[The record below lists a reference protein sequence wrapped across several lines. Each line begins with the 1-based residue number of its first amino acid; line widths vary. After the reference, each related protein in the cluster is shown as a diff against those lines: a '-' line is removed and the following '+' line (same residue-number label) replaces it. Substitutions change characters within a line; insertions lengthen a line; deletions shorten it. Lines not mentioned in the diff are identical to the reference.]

1 MRIVLVGQAAF
12 GKDCLEALLEQ
23 GENIVGVVT
32 VPDDPADKRPNP
44 VKESA
49 IAKNIPVLQPEGH
62 SPHRLKHPSV
72 IPWIR
77 ALRPDLLA
85 LVFVTDFMPFDAIQ
99 LATFG
104 GINYHPSLLPKYR
117 GGSAI
122 NWAVLSGEED
132 TGVTIHYLDEGVDT
146 GDIILQEKVP
156 VDINDTTGALYFNKL
171 YPLGIRLVKQA
182 VALIREGK
190 APRVPQDHSK
200 ASFQPLI
207 AERDVKIDWG
217 RPAREI
223 HNVIRGANPA
233 PGAHTSFR
241 GEKIKLWESELAGP
255 VPGAAAGEITSLV
268 EGKGFQVAAPGG
280 SLFITRVQKTG
291 EGKNP
296 AAEYMNKDKLRPGE
310 KFTY

>member
-1 MRIVLVGQAAF
+1 MRIILVGQAAF

-44 VKESA
+44 VKEAA
-49 IAKNIPVLQPEGH
+49 IAKNIPVLQPEGR

-72 IPWIR
+72 VPWMR
-77 ALRPDLLA
+77 DLQPDLLV
-85 LVFVTDFMPFDAIQ
+85 LVFVTDFLPFAAIQ
-99 LATFG
+99 LAAFG

-122 NWAVLSGEED
+122 NWSVLNGEEE
-132 TGVTIHYLDEGVDT
+132 TGVTIHYIDEGVDT
-146 GDIILQEKVP
+146 GDIILQERVP
-156 VDINDTTGALYFNKL
+156 VDINDSVGSLYFNKL
-171 YPLGIRLVKQA
+171 YPLGVRLVKEA

-190 APRVPQDHSK
+190 AARVPQDHSK

-207 AERDVKIDWG
+207 TAQDVKIDWG

-255 VPGAAAGEITSLV
+255 VPGAAPGEIASLV
-268 EGKGFQVAAPGG
+268 EGKGFQVAAADG
-280 SLFITRVQKTG
+280 SLLIARVQKSG
-291 EGKNP
+291 EAKTS
-296 AAEYMNKDKLRPGE
+296 AAEFADKDRLQPGE
-310 KFTY
+310 KFL